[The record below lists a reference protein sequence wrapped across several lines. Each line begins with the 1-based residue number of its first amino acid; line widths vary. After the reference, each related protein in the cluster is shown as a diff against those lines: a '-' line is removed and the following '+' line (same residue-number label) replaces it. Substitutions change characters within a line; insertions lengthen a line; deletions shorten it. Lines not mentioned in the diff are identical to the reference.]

1 MAGTDRVRQSPEERE
16 RPLSPPTRSS
26 FGRHATRRR
35 LVVAFSAVFAVFV
48 GSLALQLA
56 ALRRMEA
63 TFEEMADHEEE
74 MRLALA
80 FEDAVRDQYGYEM
93 RLVRG
98 ETVDLAAYGS
108 ARSRVLE
115 LGHELCDRVD
125 EPAAIEKLTEL
136 RQAASRLD
144 QMFRDEIAPAL
155 ERKDPSAVLTHDQ
168 AYPLVSLIEH
178 GADQLVGML
187 QEATSRS
194 RRELVALEESTLR
207 RTVALLLVTPL
218 LMAAAVIYLSR
229 SIARPLSRLSEG
241 AAALATG
248 NLDARIDIATPDEFG
263 HLAAEFNA
271 MTVALKHH
279 QQRLL
284 ESEKLAGIGRVAA
297 GLAHELNNPLQVML
311 GYLSLNRDLP
321 DRRLAEQ
328 LSAAEDEARRCKD
341 VVAGLLELARP
352 SAAAAPAPVDI
363 RLLCEDV
370 SERLRVWM
378 KPAPLRLSLEGAGVA
393 MADRARLRQA
403 VFNVMKNAVEAAGPA
418 GDVAVEIGGKNG
430 VVEVAVRDSG
440 PGVAPEQRA
449 RLFEPFFTTKV
460 NGTGLGLAVSR
471 AIARAHGGDIEVSN
485 GASGGAVFT
494 VRLPRAPEGRT

>member
-1 MAGTDRVRQSPEERE
+1 M
-16 RPLSPPTRSS
+16 
-26 FGRHATRRR
+26 
-35 LVVAFSAVFAVFV
+35 VAFSAVLAALV
-48 GSLALQLA
+48 GSLTFQVAE
-56 ALRRMEA
+56 LRRMEA

-74 MRLALA
+74 MRLALT
-80 FEDAVRDQYGYEM
+80 FEDAVRDQYGHEM

-98 ETVDLAAYGS
+98 EAVDLDAYGS

-115 LGHELCDRVD
+115 LGRALSDLVD
-125 EPAAIEKLTEL
+125 EPAAIEMLTEL
-136 RQAASRLD
+136 RQAAAKLD

-155 ERKDPSAVLTHDQ
+155 ERKDPSAVLTHER
-168 AYPLVSLIEH
+168 AYPLVSLIE
-178 GADQLVGML
+178 GGVDRLVGML

-207 RTVALLLVTPL
+207 RTVAVLVVAPL
-218 LMAAAVIYLSR
+218 LMAAAVFYLSR

-271 MTVALKHH
+271 MTVALKQH
-279 QQRLL
+279 QQRLV

-297 GLAHELNNPLQVML
+297 GLAHELNNPLQVMI

-328 LSAAEDEARRCKD
+328 LSAVEDEAQRCRD
-341 VVAGLLELARP
+341 VVEGLLELARP
-352 SAAAAPAPVDI
+352 SAAAAPAPVDL

-393 MADRARLRQA
+393 MADRARLRQV
-403 VFNVMKNAVEAAGPA
+403 VFNVLKNAVEAAGPA

-430 VVEVAVRDSG
+430 GVVEVAVRDSG
-440 PGVAPEQRA
+440 PGVAPEERG
-449 RLFEPFFTTKV
+449 RLFEPFFTTKA

-471 AIARAHGGDIEVSN
+471 AIARAQGGDIDVRN